1 MPGHGR
7 HHRRS
12 VIAQLLREAAARV
25 GKYGAQVHEQGDR
38 AAGGDDR
45 NGQPAEGVPDKDK
58 GTVDLAQRA
67 GDDLGVIAGTV
78 RPVAWQVDGNGPE
91 TATAQ
96 LGDERIPAGTAVSRS
111 VDQTERDIVR
121 HEHSFPPRAHVRK
134 WCAGDEQGLGAGAD
148 RPMAGWCGQN

>member
-1 MPGHGR
+1 MVSPP
-7 HHRRS
+7 
-12 VIAQLLREAAARV
+12 RECPTRTR
-25 GKYGAQVHEQGDR
+25 G
-38 AAGGDDR
+38 
-45 NGQPAEGVPDKDK
+45 PS
-58 GTVDLAQRA
+58 DLAQRA
-67 GDDLGVIAGTV
+67 GDDLGVIAGTYV

-96 LGDERIPAGTAVSRS
+96 LRDERIPAGTAVSRS